1 MPVARVMKLYRH
13 HIGEQAVDVTNAPD
27 GLDVVASRTG
37 NKLFLHVVNTNRDR
51 SVATRLDL
59 PGANI
64 AKATAFE
71 IADDPMIEVSD
82 LNSGEVM
89 QIKERQLAADGA
101 WEFPAAS
108 VTAVEVELAA

>member
-1 MPVARVMKLYRH
+1 
-13 HIGEQAVDVTNAPD
+13 VTNTPD

-51 SVATRLDL
+51 SVTAKLDL
-59 PGANI
+59 PGAKFG
-64 AKATAFE
+64 KATAFE

-89 QIKERQLAADGA
+89 QINERQLAADGT
-101 WEFPAAS
+101 WDFPAAS
-108 VTAVEVELAA
+108 VTAVEVDIAG